1 VTATTPPDALAAI
14 LARHRHNATRLV
26 QILRETQETLGW
38 LSPATLA
45 TLAHG
50 LDLPLAKVT
59 GVAGFY
65 SFFHTEPQGRYR
77 VLWSDNITDRMLG
90 NQDLMAEMCKRLW
103 LEPGHVSEDGLVS
116 VDTTS
121 CTGMCDQGPALLVNY
136 RAVTRMTAERVAE
149 ICELIRK
156 EVPLDEWPTEFFRI
170 DSNIR
175 RRDIL
180 LAARRRGDW
189 LTAQFFFVMVVSLF
203 PLGIGPEPS
212 MLRSIGPGVVW
223 VAALL
228 ATLLSLGRL
237 YAEDHRDGTLEQLML
252 TPYPHALLGLG
263 KAIAHWIIN
272 GIPLLLIAPVLGI
285 QFNLPADALAILVL
299 SLAIGTPILSLLGS
313 IGAALTLGLRGGG
326 ALVTLL
332 ILPLYVP
339 ALIFGAG
346 AVEGAMS
353 GTGSEAHL
361 SLLGAFLLMSLLI
374 APWVSALALR
384 VSVE

>member
-1 VTATTPPDALAAI
+1 M
-14 LARHRHNATRLV
+14 
-26 QILRETQETLGW
+26 LRFL
-38 LSPATLA
+38 
-45 TLAHG
+45 
-50 LDLPLAKVT
+50 
-59 GVAGFY
+59 
-65 SFFHTEPQGRYR
+65 
-77 VLWSDNITDRMLG
+77 I
-90 NQDLMAEMCKRLW
+90 
-103 LEPGHVSEDGLVS
+103 
-116 VDTTS
+116 
-121 CTGMCDQGPALLVNY
+121 
-136 RAVTRMTAERVAE
+136 AV
-149 ICELIRK
+149 I
-156 EVPLDEWPTEFFRI
+156 
-170 DSNIR
+170 

-361 SLLGAFLLMSLLI
+361 SLLGAFLLMSLLV